1 MNKISKTLI
10 FIFALVYGQQLL
22 AAACSAEPITGTT
35 DCWGIPDTYT
45 ITLYEMGVCNDISD
59 QSSTVPDIA
68 SSCQTAYLNTSGSA
82 VNVENNV
89 TGELSGGTTTR
100 PDDNIYAYGFIKV
113 DAKLMMKHQAT
124 FADPITGS
132 GDPPTKGTTCWTNG
146 SQSPGGAT
154 TDCGTAEEADPQDM
168 NVYISGL
175 DCSGGEQ
182 GMFYCR
188 YENDPE
194 GLDNTYA
201 WLVDANGNASTNTYG
216 PFGTGRYSE
225 TAGDIKYLIGIAKFN
240 EPKTV
245 NDASTG
251 MQSQYRVSRGL
262 NVDFTLPPATA
273 SNEVNFN
280 LQEFKVITTI
290 TTD

>member
-1 MNKISKTLI
+1 
-10 FIFALVYGQQLL
+10 
-22 AAACSAEPITGTT
+22 
-35 DCWGIPDTYT
+35 
-45 ITLYEMGVCNDISD
+45 MGVCNDISD
-59 QSSTVPDIA
+59 QSSTIPDIA
-68 SSCQTAYLNTSGSA
+68 SSCQTAYLNTSGST

-100 PDDNIYAYGFIKV
+100 PDDNTYAYGFIKV
-113 DAKLMMKHQAT
+113 DAKVIMKHQAT
-124 FADPITGS
+124 FALAITGS
-132 GDPPTKGTTCWTNG
+132 GDPNGNGTTCWTNG
-146 SQSPGGAT
+146 NQSPGGET

-175 DCSGGEQ
+175 GCAGGEQ

-201 WLVDANGNASTNTYG
+201 WLVDANGNPSTNTYG
-216 PFGTGRYSE
+216 LFGTGRYSE
-225 TAGDIKYLIGIAKFN
+225 TAGDVKYLIGIAKFN
-240 EPKTV
+240 EPKMV

-262 NVDFTLPPATA
+262 NVDFTVVGGVQ
-273 SNEVNFN
+273 EVNFN

>member
-1 MNKISKTLI
+1 MNKKIKTLV
-10 FIFALVYGQQLL
+10 FISSLAFGQQAL

-45 ITLYEMGVCNDISD
+45 IKLYEMGVCNDISD
-59 QSSTVPDIA
+59 QSSTIPDIA
-68 SSCQTAYLNTSGSA
+68 SSCKTAYLNTSGST

-113 DAKLMMKHQAT
+113 DAKVIMKHQAT
-124 FADPITGS
+124 FAVAITGS
-132 GDPPTKGTTCWTNG
+132 GDPNGNGTTCWTNG
-146 SQSPGGAT
+146 NQSPGGET

-175 DCSGGEQ
+175 GCAGGEQ

-188 YENDPE
+188 YEDDSE
-194 GLDNTYA
+194 GLDDTYA
-201 WLVDANGNASTNTYG
+201 WLVDANGNASTNAN
-216 PFGTGRYSE
+216 YSE
-225 TAGDIKYLIGIAKFN
+225 NAGDVKYLIGIAKFN
-240 EPKTV
+240 VSKVV
-245 NDASTG
+245 NDDSTG

-262 NVDFTLPPATA
+262 NVDFTVV
-273 SNEVNFN
+273 NGVQEVNFN
-280 LQEFKVITTI
+280 LQEFKVVTTI

>member
-1 MNKISKTLI
+1 MNKKIKTLV
-10 FIFALVYGQQLL
+10 FISSLAFGQQAL

-45 ITLYEMGVCNDISD
+45 IKLYEMGVCNDISD
-59 QSSTVPDIA
+59 QSSTIPDIA
-68 SSCQTAYLNTSGSA
+68 SSCQTAYLNTSGST

-100 PDDNIYAYGFIKV
+100 PDDNTYAYGFIKV
-113 DAKLMMKHQAT
+113 DAKVIMKHQAT
-124 FADPITGS
+124 FAVAITGS
-132 GDPPTKGTTCWTNG
+132 GDPNGNGTTCWTNG
-146 SQSPGGAT
+146 NQSPGGET

-175 DCSGGEQ
+175 GCSGGEQ

-188 YENDPE
+188 YENDAE

-201 WLVDANGNASTNTYG
+201 WLVDANGNASTN
-216 PFGTGRYSE
+216 PNYSE
-225 TAGDIKYLIGIAKFN
+225 TAGDVKYLIGIAKFN
-240 EPKTV
+240 EPKAV

-262 NVDFTLPPATA
+262 NVDFTVVGGVQ
-273 SNEVNFN
+273 EVNFN

>member
-10 FIFALVYGQQLL
+10 FIFALVYGQQVL

-45 ITLYEMGVCNDISD
+45 IKLYEMGVCNDISD
-59 QSSTVPDIA
+59 QSSTIPDIA
-68 SSCQTAYLNTSGSA
+68 SSCQTAYLNTSGST

-100 PDDNIYAYGFIKV
+100 PDDNTYAYGFIKV
-113 DAKLMMKHQAT
+113 DAKVIMKHQAT
-124 FADPITGS
+124 FAEAITGS
-132 GDPPTKGTTCWTNG
+132 GDPPTTGTTCWTNG
-146 SQSPGGAT
+146 NQSPGGTT
-154 TDCGTAEEADPQDM
+154 TDCGTAEEADPQNM
-168 NVYISGL
+168 NVFILSLLCG
-175 DCSGGEQ
+175 SPVGN
-182 GMFYCR
+182 FYCR
-188 YENDPE
+188 YENDAE

-201 WLVDANGNASTNTYG
+201 WLVDANGNASTN
-216 PFGTGRYSE
+216 PNYSE
-225 TAGDIKYLIGIAKFN
+225 TAGDVKYLIGIAKFN
-240 EPKTV
+240 EPKAV
-245 NDASTG
+245 NDTSTG
-251 MQSQYRVSRGL
+251 MQAQYRVSRGL

>member
-1 MNKISKTLI
+1 MNKIIKTFVLI
-10 FIFALVYGQQLL
+10 SSLAFGQQAL
-22 AAACSAEPITGTT
+22 AAACSAEPIKGTN
-35 DCWGIPDTYT
+35 DCWGVPDTYT

-68 SSCQTAYLNTSGSA
+68 TSCQTAYLNTSGST

-89 TGELSGGTTTR
+89 TGVLSGGTTTR

-113 DAKLMMKHQAT
+113 DAKVMMKHQAT
-124 FADPITGS
+124 FAEAITGS
-132 GDPPTKGTTCWTNG
+132 GDPPTTGTTCWTNG
-146 SQSPGGAT
+146 NQSPGGTT
-154 TDCGTAEEADPQDM
+154 TDCGTAEEADPQNM
-168 NVYISGL
+168 SVYIPSL
-175 DCSGGEQ
+175 ICSSPVGN
-182 GMFYCR
+182 FYCR
-188 YENDPE
+188 YENDAE

-201 WLVDANGNASTNTYG
+201 WLVDANGNASTN
-216 PFGTGRYSE
+216 PNYSE
-225 TAGDIKYLIGIAKFN
+225 TAGDVKYLIGIAKFN
-240 EPKTV
+240 EPKAV

>member
-1 MNKISKTLI
+1 M
-10 FIFALVYGQQLL
+10 AE
-22 AAACSAEPITGTT
+22 ACSDPISGLT
-35 DCWGIPDTYT
+35 DCWSIPDTYT

-68 SSCQTAYLNTSGSA
+68 SSCQTTYSNSTGAT
-82 VNVENNV
+82 VNVENNI
-89 TGELSGGTTTR
+89 TGELSGGTSTR
-100 PDDNIYAYGFIKV
+100 PDDNLYSYGFIKV
-113 DAKLMMKHQAT
+113 DANMIMKHQAT
-124 FADPITGS
+124 FAAPITGS
-132 GDPPTKGTTCWTNG
+132 GTGLGTTCWTNG
-146 SQSPGGAT
+146 NSSPGGET
-154 TDCGTAEEADPQDM
+154 TDCGTAEDADPQNM
-168 NVYISGL
+168 NVYIIGL
-175 DCSGGEQ
+175 NCSGGEQ

-201 WLVDANGNASTNTYG
+201 WLVDANGNPSTNTYG
-216 PFGTGRYSE
+216 AFGTGRYSE
-225 TAGDIKYLIGIAKFN
+225 TAGDVKYLIGIAKFN

-262 NVDFTLPPATA
+262 NVDFTVVGGVQ
-273 SNEVNFN
+273 EVNFN

>member
-10 FIFALVYGQQLL
+10 FIFALVYGQQVL

-68 SSCQTAYLNTSGSA
+68 SSCQTAYLNTSGST

-89 TGELSGGTTTR
+89 SGSLSGGTSSR
-100 PDDNIYAYGFIKV
+100 PDDNTYSYGFIKV
-113 DAKLMMKHQAT
+113 DAKVIMKNQST
-124 FADPITGS
+124 FSASRNGSESGS
-132 GDPPTKGTTCWTNG
+132 GPVCWTNG
-146 SQSPGGAT
+146 NVNGAAT
-154 TDCGTAEEADPQDM
+154 TNCGAAEDANPQNMVAD
-168 NVYISGL
+168 IIALG
-175 DCSGGEQ
+175 CSGGGQ
-182 GMFYCR
+182 GNFYCR
-188 YENDPE
+188 YESDPE

-201 WLVDANGNASTNTYG
+201 WLVDANGNASTN
-216 PFGTGRYSE
+216 RNYSE
-225 TAGDIKYLIGIAKFN
+225 SAGDVKYLIGIAKFN

-245 NDASTG
+245 NTASTG
-251 MQSQYRVSRGL
+251 MQAQFVVTRALSAGFIDGNGVNYGL
-262 NVDFTLPPATA
+262 N
-273 SNEVNFN
+273 
-280 LQEFKVITTI
+280 EFKVLTEI

>member
-1 MNKISKTLI
+1 MNKKIKTLV
-10 FIFALVYGQQLL
+10 FISSLAFGQQVL

-68 SSCQTAYLNTSGSA
+68 TSCQTAYLNTSGST

-89 TGELSGGTTTR
+89 TGVLSGGTTTR

-113 DAKLMMKHQAT
+113 DAKVIMKHQAT
-124 FADPITGS
+124 FAEAITGS
-132 GDPPTKGTTCWTNG
+132 GDPPTTGTTCWTNG
-146 SQSPGGAT
+146 NQSPGGTT
-154 TDCGTAEEADPQDM
+154 TDCGTAEEADPQNM
-168 NVYISGL
+168 NVFILSLSCVSPVGN
-175 DCSGGEQ
+175 
-182 GMFYCR
+182 FYCR
-188 YENDPE
+188 YENDAE

-201 WLVDANGNASTNTYG
+201 WLVDANGNASTN
-216 PFGTGRYSE
+216 PNYSE
-225 TAGDIKYLIGIAKFN
+225 NAGDVKYLIGIAKFN
-240 EPKTV
+240 VSKVV
-245 NDASTG
+245 NDDSTG

-262 NVDFTLPPATA
+262 NVDFTVV
-273 SNEVNFN
+273 NGVQEVNFN
-280 LQEFKVITTI
+280 LQEFKVVTTI